1 MNSFEKKNEK
11 QNKIK
16 LCNIFNN
23 IKSKYI
29 LKLFLNNLQ
38 KNILLKIIKYNK
50 DIQNK
55 IDININYYKKYIEI
69 LSPIILEIIP
79 CKK

>member
-1 MNSFEKKNEK
+1 LKKNNEK

-29 LKLFLNNLQ
+29 LILFLNNLQ